1 MDHQELVRGVDRLPH
16 AAWTGEAFRH
26 VSAGR
31 SPLSGEGA
39 RIIGGRWNPPGS
51 FAVLYLGTGRET
63 AVAEFYRLA
72 ERQDIAPSS
81 FLPRTVHHYSLTLT
95 DLVDLRDDTALQEVG
110 LTGADV
116 RSDDLAACQRVG
128 EAAFASGREGV
139 IAASAT
145 GHGDAI
151 ALFISRLHPNSSI
164 SEQQLDLWEQPPSR
178 PA

>member
-1 MDHQELVRGVDRLPH
+1 MRAVDRLPH
-16 AAWTGEAFRH
+16 ASWAGEAFRH

-51 FAVLYLGTGRET
+51 FAVLYMGTAPQT
-63 AVAEFYRLA
+63 VVAEFYRLA
-72 ERQDIAPSS
+72 ERQDIAPAA
-81 FLPRTVHHYSLTLT
+81 FLPRTLHRYELALT
-95 DLVDLRDDTALQEVG
+95 DLADLRDDAALREVG

-116 RSDDLAACQRVG
+116 RSDDLTACQRVG
-128 EAAFASGREGV
+128 EAVFASGREGV

-145 GHGDAI
+145 GHGYAI
-151 ALFISRLHPNSSI
+151 ALFIGRLHPESSI

-178 PA
+178 PV